1 MELHDVIR
9 PKLLPALYSAVLRY
23 GFDLKIA
30 APFLGIE
37 SYVPARTEEEGTKGA
52 TGHSRAI
59 FTHKFL
65 PELVSLYHF

>member
-1 MELHDVIR
+1 MEPHDVIR
-9 PKLLPALYSAVLRY
+9 PKLLLALYSAVLRY

-37 SYVPARTEEEGTKGA
+37 SYVPARKEEEGTKGA

-59 FTHKFL
+59 FTDKFL
-65 PELVSLYHF
+65 PELISLYHF

>member
-9 PKLLPALYSAVLRY
+9 PKLLLALYSAVLRY

-37 SYVPARTEEEGTKGA
+37 SYVPARKEEEGTKGA

-59 FTHKFL
+59 FTDKFL
-65 PELVSLYHF
+65 PELISLYHV